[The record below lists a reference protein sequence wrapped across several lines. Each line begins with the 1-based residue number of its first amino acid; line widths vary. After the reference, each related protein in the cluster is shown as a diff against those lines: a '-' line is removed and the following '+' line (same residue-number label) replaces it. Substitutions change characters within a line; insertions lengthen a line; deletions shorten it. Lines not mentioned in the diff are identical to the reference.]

1 MKVFLN
7 GEAREI
13 GSGTDLI
20 KLLEL
25 FSFPTQRIAVEVNKA
40 VVRRNDWNKTV
51 LNESDVIEVI
61 HFVGGG

>member
-7 GEAREI
+7 GDAREI
-13 GSGTDLI
+13 SADTDLVQ
-20 KLLEL
+20 LLEL
-25 FSFPTQRIAVEVNKA
+25 FEFPTQRIAVEVNKA

-51 LNESDVIEVI
+51 LSESDVVEVI